1 MTDEIR
7 PDDPIEVPEGGTRGG
22 RPGSAQAGTE
32 QPAPVEEKTSEETPG
47 SPASD
52 APLTD
57 STEGGLKGG
66 DPGVEE

>member
-7 PDDPIEVPEGGTRGG
+7 PDDPIEVPEGDKK
-22 RPGSAQAGTE
+22 
-32 QPAPVEEKTSEETPG
+32 QPAPDEEKTSEETPG
-47 SPASD
+47 SPRSD

-57 STEGGLKGG
+57 STEGGLDGG

>member
-7 PDDPIEVPEGGTRGG
+7 PDDPIEVPAGGKRGG
-22 RPGSAQAGTE
+22 AERPASE
-32 QPAPVEEKTSEETPG
+32 EEKTSEETPG

-57 STEGGLKGG
+57 STEGGLESG

>member
-7 PDDPIEVPEGGTRGG
+7 PDDPIEVPEGGKRAGQ
-22 RPGSAQAGTE
+22 QAGAQSGAE
-32 QPAPVEEKTSEETPG
+32 QPASEEEKTSEETPG

-57 STEGGLKGG
+57 STEGGLEGG